1 MSTAYLLGV
10 YGNPDIKT
18 NRLTNFQSLVK
29 DGKLSLKEISAAT
42 GVTFENKVRVLRKDL
57 DKTLEE
63 VAKETG
69 ISRSAIS
76 SYENGYS
83 IPKKENAKKLADY
96 FGVSISYLLGIDD
109 NLF

>member
-83 IPKKENAKKLADY
+83 IPKKRTQKTCR
-96 FGVSISYLLGIDD
+96 
-109 NLF
+109 LFWCINIIPIRD